1 MYDIHPHNGHGSVPP
16 ELENCPL
23 CGQLLPNGAEAAR
36 IRAKLDADGRAR
48 QRQLEADRLA
58 ARSEGIA
65 AAQPQIAALTN
76 KILDMEETKDAAVNE
91 RVGRERLAIEARV
104 SGALTLK
111 DAEIAR
117 LTKKIDEAKRMTEGR
132 TPQELGQMTEVQV
145 FNALKAAFAGDNIT
159 RVPPGKPGADITF
172 EVIHNGK
179 SAATTIIEV
188 KAETNWGWSWPGRLL
203 QHKQDAGADFAV
215 LVTTAFPS
223 KLAPVPRVHEG
234 VLLCPPAS
242 LVEFME
248 ILRGAG
254 IKLHLAKAAG
264 RNVNGAR
271 EKILDF
277 CAGKGGE
284 ILQSLGRRGERQ
296 KELNAEL
303 KKDVDKHVRASDKLA
318 DAQAKDLGE
327 FTTAVDAIIGGDDD
341 AK

>member
-1 MYDIHPHNGHGSVPP
+1 
-16 ELENCPL
+16 
-23 CGQLLPNGAEAAR
+23 
-36 IRAKLDADGRAR
+36 
-48 QRQLEADRLA
+48 
-58 ARSEGIA
+58 
-65 AAQPQIAALTN
+65 
-76 KILDMEETKDAAVNE
+76 
-91 RVGRERLAIEARV
+91 V

-145 FNALKAAFAGDNIT
+145 LNALKAAFAGDNIT
-159 RVPPGKPGADITF
+159 RVPPGRPGADITF
-172 EVIHNGK
+172 EAIHNGK
-179 SAATTIIEV
+179 SAATIIIEV
-188 KAETNWGWSWPGRLL
+188 KAETNWGWSWPGKLL

-254 IKLHLAKAAG
+254 IKLHRAAAQAPMAAG
-264 RNVNGAR
+264 RNVNGAA

-296 KELNAEL
+296 KGLNAEL
-303 KKDVDKHVRASDKLA
+303 KKDVDKHIRASDKEA
-318 DAQAKDLGE
+318 DGLAKDLGE

-341 AK
+341 AQ